1 VRATAVDAACFRSG
15 AVVPAGLV
23 NASEGVIQTMKIA
36 WPVKIELK
44 DLSSDTMLD
53 DPHLLVQT

>member
-1 VRATAVDAACFRSG
+1 
-15 AVVPAGLV
+15 VPAGLV

-36 WPVKIELK
+36 WPVKIEPK
-44 DLSSDTMLD
+44 DFSSDIMLD